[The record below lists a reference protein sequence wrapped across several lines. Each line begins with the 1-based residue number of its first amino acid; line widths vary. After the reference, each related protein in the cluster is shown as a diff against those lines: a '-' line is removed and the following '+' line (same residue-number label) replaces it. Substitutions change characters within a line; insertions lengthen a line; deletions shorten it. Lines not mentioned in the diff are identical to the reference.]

1 MHIEGTESDTDN
13 LLSIDGKSR
22 VGVFAMHGNL
32 KLRGVREFFSSHLY
46 IASLNDDNSSVQSS
60 QVAGISVRSED
71 QTSFDNDRVELGSRV
86 DIYE

>member
-1 MHIEGTESDTDN
+1 MHIEGTKSDTDN
-13 LLSIDGKSR
+13 LLSIDRKSR

-46 IASLNDDNSSVQSS
+46 ITSLNDDNSSVQSS

-71 QTSFDNDRVELGSRV
+71 QTTFDNDGVELGSRV

>member
-1 MHIEGTESDTDN
+1 MHIEGTESNTDN

-32 KLRGVREFFSSHLY
+32 KLRSVREFFGSHLY
-46 IASLNDDNSSVQSS
+46 ITSLNDDDSSVQSS

-71 QTSFDNDRVELGSRV
+71 QTSFYNNRVELGSRV